1 MPNFVFLSLLLLYI
15 VFLPFSGASISSCN
29 GPCQY
34 SSDCV
39 GGLVCIGGKCKDVG
53 THIYTLE
60 SDHRNCE
67 PSGSTTLFNGT
78 VCLFYDCS
86 PPVLTRGSTPAKLK
100 YRDFQYSFPSECDG
114 KLYPATERV
123 AAMSTGW
130 FNRGSRCGQMIRVFG
145 GDGRSVVAEVV
156 DECVSFRGCDEE
168 SEGKP
173 PCGNDIIEGSE
184 AVWKGLGLNNN
195 DYSDGVNVTWSMA

>member
-53 THIYTLE
+53 THICTLE

-86 PPVLTRGSTPAKLK
+86 PPLRCSRAARHPPSSSTAIFSTRSRRSATVSYIRRRREWRRCRPGGST
-100 YRDFQYSFPSECDG
+100 EG
-114 KLYPATERV
+114 
-123 AAMSTGW
+123 
-130 FNRGSRCGQMIRVFG
+130 RGA
-145 GDGRSVVAEVV
+145 GR
-156 DECVSFRGCDEE
+156 
-168 SEGKP
+168 
-173 PCGNDIIEGSE
+173 
-184 AVWKGLGLNNN
+184 
-195 DYSDGVNVTWSMA
+195 